1 MSSKIEVELTS
12 DRQDGTWTW
21 RAAGAKAPKGTLS
34 TALLYQ
40 GAKIGDIVKAE
51 VVFAM
56 DGIEVEAVYPPKSK
70 AQPENIITVISK
82 EPRELIT
89 SNVSKRRGNERRGD
103 DARRPPRGEGQRDD
117 RRDRRPRTEVKDS
130 GGTSERNATS
140 AAGERQRSE
149 RPRGDRRPPQDRGPR
164 QERPSGNSASQTA
177 PDQRSTRTARS
188 QADRP
193 SRQLADRSAKLQVGN
208 RHRIALINSLPEEHR
223 IIAEQ
228 LSKGGL
234 SAVRSALAA
243 ANDKAR
249 SDGKPEAQEGPVLK
263 IAEQLDPQ
271 MKLAYWFDRAD
282 AINKDVSKVSLRDI
296 RSVVAAAEPLSKD
309 DRVREQAEAL
319 KALWKEMSEK
329 TVTDWLKSISD
340 SLDENRLI
348 RALRLASRPPEP
360 TAKFPAD
367 LASRLVES
375 TNAAMAADT
384 PPERWLSV
392 MDALSESPIRR
403 QVKPIAL
410 PDGATPEQLDI
421 VKQASSRIPALTE
434 MLGISMPPPPRPRPA
449 RPGSPKVGQAK
460 GRSNISPVT
469 EAPVTEA
476 PVTEAPVTEAPVTE
490 APVTEAPVTEAP

>member
-34 TALLYQ
+34 TTLLYQ

-89 SNVSKRRGNERRGD
+89 SNVSKRKSNDRRGD
-103 DARRPPRGEGQRDD
+103 DARRTGSGGPRDD
-117 RRDRRPRTEVKDS
+117 RRDRRPRSEGKDFT
-130 GGTSERNATS
+130 GTSEGRSGS
-140 AAGERQRSE
+140 AGVERPRSE
-149 RPRGDRRPPQDRGPR
+149 RPRGDRRPSQDRGPR
-164 QERPSGNSASQTA
+164 PERVSATSTQQGSS
-177 PDQRSTRTARS
+177 DQRGSLHARPQS
-188 QADRP
+188 EKP
-193 SRQLADRSAKLQVGN
+193 SRQLIDRTAKLQVGN
-208 RHRIALINSLPEEHR
+208 RHRMELINSLPEEHR
-223 IIAEQ
+223 LIAEQ

-234 SAVRSALAA
+234 SAVRGAIAA

-249 SDGKPEAQEGPVLK
+249 SEGTQETPETPVLK

-282 AINKDVSKVSLRDI
+282 AINKAASKASLRDI
-296 RSVVAAAEPLSKD
+296 RAVVAAAEPLSKD

-319 KALWKEMSEK
+319 KALWKEMSDK
-329 TVTDWLKSISD
+329 TVTDWLKSIAD
-340 SLDENRLI
+340 SLDESRLI

-360 TAKFPAD
+360 TAKFPSE

-375 TNAAMAADT
+375 TNAAMTADT

-403 QVKPIAL
+403 QVKPVAL

-449 RPGSPKVGQAK
+449 RPGSPKTGSPRA
-460 GRSNISPVT
+460 RSSIRPNIAPVA
-469 EAPVTEA
+469 EAPVAEA
-476 PVTEAPVTEAPVTE
+476 PVAEAPVAEAPVAE
-490 APVTEAPVTEAP
+490 APVAEAP

>member
-208 RHRIALINSLPEEHR
+208 RHRIALINSLP
-223 IIAEQ
+223 
-228 LSKGGL
+228 
-234 SAVRSALAA
+234 
-243 ANDKAR
+243 
-249 SDGKPEAQEGPVLK
+249 
-263 IAEQLDPQ
+263 
-271 MKLAYWFDRAD
+271 
-282 AINKDVSKVSLRDI
+282 
-296 RSVVAAAEPLSKD
+296 
-309 DRVREQAEAL
+309 
-319 KALWKEMSEK
+319 
-329 TVTDWLKSISD
+329 
-340 SLDENRLI
+340 
-348 RALRLASRPPEP
+348 
-360 TAKFPAD
+360 
-367 LASRLVES
+367 
-375 TNAAMAADT
+375 
-384 PPERWLSV
+384 
-392 MDALSESPIRR
+392 
-403 QVKPIAL
+403 
-410 PDGATPEQLDI
+410 
-421 VKQASSRIPALTE
+421 
-434 MLGISMPPPPRPRPA
+434 
-449 RPGSPKVGQAK
+449 
-460 GRSNISPVT
+460 
-469 EAPVTEA
+469 
-476 PVTEAPVTEAPVTE
+476 
-490 APVTEAPVTEAP
+490 